1 MQETVV
7 VSACR
12 TPFGAF
18 GGALR
23 DVPAVQLGAV
33 AIRAALERAEVDPE
47 TVDNVMMGMVVAAG
61 AGQVPARQ
69 AAIIAGLPVSVPA
82 ETINKVCASSLRAVN
97 LADMMIRSNEA
108 EVIVAGGMEN
118 MSQGPYLLRKGR
130 FGYRLGHGEVVDS
143 TVHDG
148 LWCPVTDVHMGNH
161 GNTMAREH
169 KLSREEQDVWAL
181 RSHQRAIKAIDE
193 GVFTSEVVPV
203 NVPQRK
209 GDALPFLTD
218 ECPRRDTSLD
228 VLAKLKPAFGREGT
242 ITAGNAP
249 SINDGAAALVLMS
262 RKRAEALGLP
272 VLATIVSHGMV
283 SGEAHE
289 LGTVP
294 ALSGRR
300 ALEKAGMSWS
310 DMDLVEINEA
320 FAAVTLTSIKMEGL
334 DEERVNVNGGA
345 IALGHPIGASGG
357 RILTTLIYELRRR
370 GLIYGLAAIC
380 SGGGQGEATLIR
392 VE

>member
-23 DVPAVQLGAV
+23 DVSAVQLGGV
-33 AIRAALERAEVDPE
+33 AIRAALQRSEVDPE
-47 TVDNVMMGMVVAAG
+47 TVDNVIMGMVVAAG

-69 AAIIAGLPVSVPA
+69 AALAAGLPVSVPA
-82 ETINKVCASSLRAVN
+82 ETLNKVCASSLRAVN
-97 LADMMIRSNEA
+97 VADVMIRSGEA
-108 EVIVAGGMEN
+108 EVVVAGGMEN
-118 MSQGPYLLRKGR
+118 MSQGPYILRKGR
-130 FGYRLGHGEVVDS
+130 FGYRLGHDQVVDA

-148 LWCPVTDVHMGNH
+148 LWCPVVDVHMGNH

-169 KLSREEQDVWAL
+169 GLTREEQDRWAL
-181 RSHQRAIKAIDE
+181 RSHQRAIKAIDD
-193 GVFTSEVVPV
+193 GIFTSEVVPV
-203 NVPQRK
+203 EVPQRK
-209 GDALPFLTD
+209 GEPLPFLTD

-228 VLAKLKPAFGREGT
+228 VLAKIRPAFGRDGT

-249 SINDGAAALVLMS
+249 GINDGAAALVLMS
-262 RKRAEALGLP
+262 RQRAQALGLP
-272 VLATIVSHGMV
+272 ILASIVSQGMV
-283 SGEAHE
+283 SREAHE

-300 ALEKAGMSWS
+300 ALGKAGMSWS
-310 DMDLVEINEA
+310 DMDLIEINEA
-320 FAAVTLTSIKMEGL
+320 FAAVTLTSITMERL

-357 RILTTLIYELRRR
+357 RILTTLIHELRRR
-370 GLIYGLAAIC
+370 GLQHGLATIC

-392 VE
+392 IE

>member
-23 DVPAVQLGAV
+23 DIGAVQLGAV
-33 AIRAALERAEVDPE
+33 AIRAALQRAEVDPE
-47 TVDNVMMGMVVAAG
+47 TVDNVFMGMVVAAG

-69 AAIIAGLPVSVPA
+69 AALLGGLPVSVPA

-97 LADMMIRSNEA
+97 LADLMIRSNEA
-108 EVIVAGGMEN
+108 EVVVAGGMEN

-130 FGYRLGHGEVVDS
+130 FGYRLGHGELIDA

-148 LWCPVTDVHMGNH
+148 LWCPVMDVHMGNH
-161 GNTMAREH
+161 GNTMASLNG
-169 KLSREEQDVWAL
+169 LSREVQDRWAL

-193 GVFTSEVVPV
+193 GIFTSEVVPV
-203 NVPQRK
+203 SVPQRK
-209 GDALPFLTD
+209 GDPVPVLTD
-218 ECPRRDTSLD
+218 ECPRRDTSLEK
-228 VLAKLKPAFGREGT
+228 LSALKPAFGRDGT
-242 ITAGNAP
+242 VTAGNAP

-262 RKRAEALGLP
+262 RKRAEALGIP
-272 VLATIVSHGMV
+272 VLATVISQGMV
-283 SGEAHE
+283 SGEADQ

-300 ALEKAGMSWS
+300 ALEKAGMSWK
-310 DMDLVEINEA
+310 DVDLFEINEA
-320 FAAVTLTSIKMEGL
+320 FAAVTLTSMKMEGL
-334 DEERVNVNGGA
+334 DEEKVNVNGGA

-370 GLIYGLAAIC
+370 GLRFGLAAIC